1 MSRRNNITNDFN
13 ITLIIEDTE
22 IPMKIK
28 FQMSLDEYI
37 KRQKEDPFFTLDNI
51 LTTSINDVVNEIL

>member
-1 MSRRNNITNDFN
+1 MSGRNNITNDFN